1 MTLRLNNKE
10 LQGKEIEI
18 NLKMPFG
25 DADLSGTGSGTDSA
39 EEGTKAKEMTVNFLI
54 PYNKPEWLTEL
65 TNLAESTESDGSRTI
80 YRIGYD
86 GALAMKFYQAKFV
99 GEVKV
104 SEQKDTSAWRVN
116 FSMKEK
122 LSVPERQDQRNTLPP
137 AQQQTQGEN
146 TDQAVENDDIPPQTQ
161 LSGLER
167 VFKYMDDQL
176 AGVMSTPPEGNE

>member
-10 LQGKEIEI
+10 IQGKEIEI

-54 PYNKPEWLTEL
+54 PYKYPEWLTDL
-65 TNLAESTESDGSRTI
+65 ITLAESTESNGSRTV

-86 GALAMKFYQAKFV
+86 GAQAMKFYQAKFV
-99 GEVKV
+99 GEVNV

-122 LSVPERQDQRNTLPP
+122 LSVPERQNQRNPLPP
-137 AQQQTQGEN
+137 AQQQTQSEN
-146 TDQAVENDDIPPQTQ
+146 QEPVAESEDIPPQTQ
-161 LSGLER
+161 LTEVER
-167 VFKYMDDQL
+167 MFQYMDSQL
-176 AGVMSTPPEGNE
+176 AGVMNTPEDNE